1 MKQKETLSGSGFY
14 LLLVIYSAGSQWIFL
29 IQTNKGKKIWYTYK
43 NTLRVVAKWYAQMK
57 WMNLSL
63 HKKKCLTYKQ
73 LSNITTAESL
83 YLTEFTYKAL
93 SACKLDTV
101 NSITNQ
107 LFGIKNIFSSGKNVI
122 NGNYLPRQEHKRLL
136 NVYCNEKCK
145 GNAWYDIRN

>member
-1 MKQKETLSGSGFY
+1 
-14 LLLVIYSAGSQWIFL
+14 
-29 IQTNKGKKIWYTYK
+29 
-43 NTLRVVAKWYAQMK
+43 
-57 WMNLSL
+57 MNLSL

-136 NVYCNEKCK
+136 NVYSNDESEGSDSEKSSAASEEEEEKESEEAVLADDDEPCK
-145 GNAWYDIRN
+145 KCGLPNHPELVCT